1 MDGFQSNYAERKKPD
16 KRSTNYVSTSVKHK
30 RMYHDKNRSV
40 IAWGAVGGGQEGGIT
55 KSTGSLEVMV
65 MFIVLTVVRVSEVY
79 TKVKIG
85 QVIHCQYMQ
94 VILYHP

>member
-16 KRSTNYVSTSVKHK
+16 KRSTDYVSTSVKRK

-55 KSTGSLEVMV
+55 KGTGSLEVMV

-79 TKVKIG
+79 TKVKIC
-85 QVIHCQYMQ
+85 QVIHCKYMQ
-94 VILYHP
+94 VILNHQ